1 MNTTAGPLLIQRVIT
16 LVQNCKSTGMRIVNG
31 RVGED
36 QGPFTFIS
44 RNGASVVII
53 CYVKNVIFPI
63 SRVLM

>member
-1 MNTTAGPLLIQRVIT
+1 
-16 LVQNCKSTGMRIVNG
+16 MRIVNG

-53 CYVKNVIFPI
+53 CYVKNVISPT
-63 SRVLM
+63 SRVLCKLYE